1 MTAANL
7 DALAL
12 VLVMAA
18 YACGGGTDYGA
29 GFWDLVAGGA
39 DRGARPRAL
48 IDYAMAPVWE
58 ANNVWLVFALVLTW
72 TGFPVL
78 FESVFSTAWIALTLA
93 ALGLVLRGAGFA
105 FRKPTRRLAQQRRA
119 GATYAISSALTPFF
133 FGTVLGGIASG
144 RIPVG
149 NRAGDPV
156 TSWWNP
162 TSIAFGVMAVAGT
175 AFLGAVYL
183 TGDAGRFGVPD
194 LVGYFRRR
202 AVASAAAL
210 LVVEAASLAVWRWDA
225 AYVFRGLGRGW
236 ALGFAVLTV
245 VATVGTAALV
255 GHRLRWITRIT
266 AVVAVGSA
274 VFAWA
279 LAQRP
284 YLLPTALT
292 IEQAAADPQTQ
303 RWLVAAALVALALV
317 VPALALLYRLD
328 LTAQLVAEHGDEP
341 AEPPEPRIPEPP
353 PHQHSDPRE

>member
-1 MTAANL
+1 VTTVADLN
-7 DALAL
+7 ALVL

-29 GFWDLVAGGA
+29 GFWDLLAGGA

-78 FESVFSTAWIALTLA
+78 FESVFSTGWIALTLA
-93 ALGLVLRGAGFA
+93 VLGLVARGAGFA

-119 GATYAISSALTPFF
+119 GATYAISSVLTPFF
-133 FGTVLGGIASG
+133 FGTVLGGIASS
-144 RIPVG
+144 RIPLG
-149 NRAGDPV
+149 NRAGDAV

-162 TSIAFGVMAVAGT
+162 TSIAFGAMAVAGT

-183 TGDAGRFGVPD
+183 TGDAGRFDAPD
-194 LVGYFRRR
+194 LIGYFRRR
-202 AVASAAAL
+202 ALASGAAL
-210 LVVEAASLAVWRWDA
+210 LVVEAASLAVMRWDA
-225 AYVFRGLGRGW
+225 SYVFHGLGHDW
-236 ALGFAVLTV
+236 ALGFAALAVA
-245 VATVGTAALV
+245 ATVSTAAVV
-255 GHRLRWITRIT
+255 GRRPRWASRIT

-284 YLLPTALT
+284 YLLPTTLT
-292 IEQAAADPQTQ
+292 IQQAAAARQTQ
-303 RWLVAAALVALALV
+303 LWLVIAALVALALV
-317 VPALALLYRLD
+317 VPTLTLLYRLD
-328 LTAQLVAEHGDEP
+328 VTARLVAEHGDDAP
-341 AEPPEPRIPEPP
+341 GPSEPPQPRRRPEG
-353 PHQHSDPRE
+353 